1 MYQAQCAESG
11 RGRGSLSCRDTHLWE
26 VTLCLVV
33 FQTSMSVGHPH
44 QCTVEVQQTARTW
57 KGATTA
63 HAAQDMSL
71 LLGQQYSGM
80 RVRTHVKVRMMLRFL
95 PLILEV
101 SGPKC

>member
-1 MYQAQCAESG
+1 MQSQVGDGE
-11 RGRGSLSCRDTHLWE
+11 SLSCRDTHLWE

-57 KGATTA
+57 KGPTTA
-63 HAAQDMSL
+63 YAAQDMSL